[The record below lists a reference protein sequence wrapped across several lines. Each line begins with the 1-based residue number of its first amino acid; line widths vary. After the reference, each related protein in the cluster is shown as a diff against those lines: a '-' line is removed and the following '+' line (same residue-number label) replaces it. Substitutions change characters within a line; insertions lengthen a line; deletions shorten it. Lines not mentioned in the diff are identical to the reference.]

1 MLDHAGG
8 QSGELLVVFHE
19 LFVDVTHPDRDGTAH
34 VLVQSRQRETPFVE
48 ERSLLRAFVDF
59 GIDEGAAIVRQF
71 GMVLAPR
78 RAVDDEQA
86 DVLADLRCGQPHAVG
101 FAEREEHVFDQFC
114 QAGVIG
120 RDIFGRVAQR
130 LRTVNDNRVN
140 HGVIRFF
147 P

>member
-1 MLDHAGG
+1 
-8 QSGELLVVFHE
+8 
-19 LFVDVTHPDRDGTAH
+19 
-34 VLVQSRQRETPFVE
+34 
-48 ERSLLRAFVDF
+48 
-59 GIDEGAAIVRQF
+59 
-71 GMVLAPR
+71 MVLAPR

-101 FAEREEHVFDQFC
+101 FAEREEHVFDQFF

-140 HGVIRFF
+140 HGVIRSFSIVVFRLGNSSEPDCTRLNEKVEFLSSFSRLGIARTKFGSALGLTKWFDIF
-147 P
+147 PPQASW

>member
-1 MLDHAGG
+1 MWSYSCWITRRAVR
-8 QSGELLVVFHE
+8 ELLVVFHE

-59 GIDEGAAIVRQF
+59 GIDEGAAIGSANS

-101 FAEREEHVFDQFC
+101 FAEREEACLRPVFP
-114 QAGVIG
+114 G
-120 RDIFGRVAQR
+120 RG
-130 LRTVNDNRVN
+130 NRVRYFRKGCATSAN
-140 HGVIRFF
+140 RK
-147 P
+147 